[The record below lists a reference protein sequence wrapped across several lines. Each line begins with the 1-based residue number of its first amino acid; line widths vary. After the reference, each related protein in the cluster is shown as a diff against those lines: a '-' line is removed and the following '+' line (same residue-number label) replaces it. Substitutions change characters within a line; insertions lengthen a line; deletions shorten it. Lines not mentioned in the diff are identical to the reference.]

1 MHHDELFDGMEL
13 EEVDVEEMIAYLV
26 INRVRRSVKMLDPVS
41 GEYTLDFSSDYIII
55 NGTEATVIDYD
66 STVFRLVSVKFF
78 DPLTSEI
85 VEVKDMV
92 DGTLYEYIVN
102 FEYIDENLANSIILS
117 AESGLFTYSEA

>member
-1 MHHDELFDGMEL
+1 
-13 EEVDVEEMIAYLV
+13 MIAYLV

-66 STVFRLVSVKFF
+66 PTVFRLVSAKFF